1 VALDVAENPD
11 RVVGVQSRES
21 PAVEDVYAWD
31 FDGRE
36 RFRHCVVKKR
46 GPDGVFVFDGEDFLP
61 YLLV

>member
-11 RVVGVQSRES
+11 RVVCVQSRES

-46 GPDGVFVFDGEDFLP
+46 GPDGVFVFDG
-61 YLLV
+61 